1 MLIAMKIAALLKV
14 RMINLSWKTIIEYIS
29 ISLDQT
35 SREIMSST
43 QACALSKLTIQL
55 FYYKLFR

>member
-29 ISLDQT
+29 ISLD
-35 SREIMSST
+35 
-43 QACALSKLTIQL
+43 
-55 FYYKLFR
+55 